1 MAATVDLAA
10 AKQAKQK
17 KILIALSI
25 VLVAVLAIQLPRMM
39 GGSDAKPA
47 AAPADGAA
55 TAETSAVATAPAAT
69 TTPAASGTTA
79 AAAVTGTG
87 PSTSVAGVT
96 VAAAGTVEA
105 GTARLASFSL
115 FETKDPFVQQV
126 VEEKPDAGAPAAAGD
141 DAAKGDAAGTPAN
154 GSSGGSTGKPVA
166 PVMTNATVTVNG
178 EIEQLEVKDVFPE
191 AEPLF
196 KLLALK
202 PKAAKIGIAG
212 GSLADGQFVTLGLGK
227 KITLVNSAT
236 GARYTIELQYVGTQ
250 PEQIEGF
257 ATGEDAAATS
267 TTSTTSP

>member
-1 MAATVDLAA
+1 MAATVDTAA

-17 KILIALSI
+17 KILIALSV

-39 GGSDAKPA
+39 GGSDAKPVA
-47 AAPADGAA
+47 ATTDGAA
-55 TAETSAVATAPAAT
+55 TAETPAAAAAAPAAT
-69 TTPAASGTTA
+69 TAAAGATA

-105 GTARLASFSL
+105 GTSRLASFSL

-126 VEEKPDAGAPAAAGD
+126 VEEKPDAGAPAAAGG
-141 DAAKGDAAGTPAN
+141 DAAKGDAAATSAN
-154 GSSGGSTGKPVA
+154 GSPGGSTAKPAA
-166 PVMTNATVTVNG
+166 PVMTSATVTVNG

-191 AEPLF
+191 EEPLF